1 VTAVR
6 RDRLVAAMA
15 ALALLGVAIAG
26 YLTFI
31 HYAGIKPVCVSGGGG
46 CEQVQSSRYSLLAG
60 VPVALLGLI
69 GYLAILASLR
79 VRGDLGLTLGALIT
93 LMGLGFSA
101 YLTYRELFSIKA
113 ICQWCVASAV
123 LMAVLTALALVRF
136 LRPAD
141 G

>member
-1 VTAVR
+1 MTAVR

-26 YLTFI
+26 YLTWI
-31 HYAGIKPVCVSGGGG
+31 HYAGIKPICVSGGGG
-46 CEQVQSSRYSLLAG
+46 CEQVQASRYSLLAG
-60 VPVALLGLI
+60 IPVALLGLV

-79 VRGDLGLTLGALIT
+79 VRGEAGLTLGALIT

-101 YLTYRELFSIKA
+101 YLTYRELFTIKA
-113 ICQWCVASAV
+113 ICQWCVASAL
-123 LMAVLTALALVRF
+123 LMTALTVLALVRF